1 MRWQIMI
8 VIILCLHKFNIDI
21 NFFFILISFLL
32 YTNHNILIYQLWGIN
47 LKIKDKIYCISKL
60 IFFNLYNHYIL
71 KLNAHKKII
80 IIKQNKQTKT
90 MTTTTATMAAYVTKF
105 VRTMQDYH
113 FNNFNNC
120 LKKQVFSEN
129 IQKSR
134 ENSISTGY
142 FTVCSCFVLCI
153 ILICFVLFFFGWES

>member
-1 MRWQIMI
+1 MI
-8 VIILCLHKFNIDI
+8 VIILCLHKFNIDT

-60 IFFNLYNHYIL
+60 IFFNLYNHL

-120 LKKQVFSEN
+120 LKKQVVSETYKN
-129 IQKSR
+129 QEK
-134 ENSISTGY
+134 
-142 FTVCSCFVLCI
+142 
-153 ILICFVLFFFGWES
+153 ILFPRYVSLYALVLFYV